1 LQLYAWLAIILPLI
15 GIPAIFIGSRI
26 NDSIRNAAAI
36 SFPIMAALCALR
48 LIPLLL
54 HPGTLPLESSWIW
67 VTQPFTLEIGILL
80 DPLSL
85 ILTLVVSIIS
95 AIIAVYCLGYMKGDP
110 GINRFLM
117 LVNLFI
123 GSMLLLVLANNLLL
137 LFVGWKLVGLC
148 SYGLIGFYYQ
158 DQTKYWIGGPEGEAP
173 LTTPSFCGLKAL
185 VVTGVGDLIMLG
197 GILILFFYA
206 GSLNFMVLYKT
217 AATWFPVMAQNPG
230 MVVLVSIMLLAGPIG
245 KSAQFPLHEWLPE
258 AMAGPGPVSAL
269 IHAATMVK
277 SGVYLVARLMPIFYI
292 GRWVANCPQATLFFT
307 IVAWVGAITAFVAA
321 TQGLVAKELKKI
333 LAFSTVSQIG
343 YMWIGLGVAGLT
355 QTTLIA
361 GTTAGIFHLI
371 SHAIFKACLFLCA
384 GSVIHAAHSIYIQ
397 DMGGLRRYMPYT
409 WICMMIAALCLMG
422 VPPLPG
428 FWSKDAILLTGLE
441 AHHIPIFA
449 IAIISVALT
458 AFYTTRMIGTVF
470 YGPKSPHIEDLQ
482 AQQKTP
488 HEAPII
494 MWGACGVL
502 AVMILAL
509 GFAGPWVEHLLT
521 HNFTINLTETLL
533 LPVAKPVEHDFDY
546 HQLIIYLSLGGILAG
561 AIPAWLIYGSHK
573 IKLTLKPKTIF
584 SELHLLFWRRWYIE
598 PLYNWVFI
606 TGTLKLA
613 DIVALRIE
621 NNFDTLIHRRL
632 PYLVTE
638 KLPRL
643 FLQLKTESENF
654 LYIGAY
660 LMAIIMATIG
670 FALWH

>member
-1 LQLYAWLAIILPLI
+1 MQLYAWLAIILPLI
-15 GIPAIFIGSRI
+15 GVPAIFAASRI
-26 NDSIRNAAAI
+26 NEWTRNATAI
-36 SFPIMAALCALR
+36 VFPVLAALCALR
-48 LIPLLL
+48 LAPLLL
-54 HPGTLPLESSWIW
+54 HPSQLPLESSWIW
-67 VTQPFTLEIGILL
+67 ITQPITLEVGILL

-95 AIIAVYCLGYMKGDP
+95 AIIAVYSLGYMKGDP
-110 GINRFLM
+110 GINRFMM

-123 GSMLLLVLANNLLL
+123 GSMLLLVLANNLML

-148 SYGLIGFYYQ
+148 SYGLIGYYYQ
-158 DQTKYWIGGPEGEAP
+158 DQRQYWIGGPEGEAP
-173 LTTPSFCGLKAL
+173 LTSPSFCGLKAL

-206 GSLNFMVLYKT
+206 GTLNFTLLYQT

-230 MVVLVSIMLLAGPIG
+230 MVILVSFMLLAGPIG

-292 GRWVANCPQATLFFT
+292 GRWVANCPQAALFFT
-307 IVAWVGAITAFVAA
+307 ITAWVGAITAFVAA

-355 QTTLIA
+355 QSTLIA

-371 SHAIFKACLFLCA
+371 SHAVFKACLFLCA
-384 GSVIHAAHSIYIQ
+384 GSVIHAAHSIYTQ
-397 DMGGLRRYMPYT
+397 DMGGMRRYMPYT
-409 WICMMIAALCLMG
+409 WICMMIAAVCLMG

-428 FWSKDAILLTGLE
+428 FWSKDAILLAGLE
-441 AHHIPIFA
+441 AHHYPIFT

-458 AFYTTRMIGTVF
+458 AFYTTRMIGNVF
-470 YGPKSPHIEDLQ
+470 YGPESQHLKSLHSKQ
-482 AQQKTP
+482 HTP
-488 HEAPII
+488 HEAPTI
-494 MWGACGVL
+494 MWAACAVL
-502 AVMILAL
+502 AVMILGL
-509 GFAGPWVEHLLT
+509 GLAGPWLEHFLT
-521 HNFTINLTETLL
+521 HNFTVNLTESLH
-533 LPVAKPVEHDFDY
+533 LPVLPQHEHAFNY
-546 HQLIIYLSLGGILAG
+546 HLLVTCLSIGGILAG
-561 AIPAWLIYGSHK
+561 AVPAWLIYGSHK
-573 IKLTLKPKTIF
+573 IKLTLAPKSILN
-584 SELHLLFWRRWYIE
+584 ELYVLFWRRWYIE
-598 PLYNWVFI
+598 PFYNWIFI
-606 TGTLKLA
+606 KGTLKLA
-613 DIVALRIE
+613 DFVALRIE
-621 NNFDTLIHRRL
+621 NNFDTIVHRKL
-632 PYLVTE
+632 PFLVTE
-638 KLPRL
+638 KLPEL

-660 LMAIIMATIG
+660 MMAIIMATIG